1 MNLLRGAHLI
11 AQVHD
16 HRICETSLLSRAS
29 LDTMPAKRVQKL
41 LFKSNDVVDVDFSS
55 LRVDDWCD
63 DLRAFEADCME
74 QMRVHK
80 ERALSDGRVLSP
92 EPNARARGARE
103 LDAAGLFSLD
113 AHERE
118 FSVTISAM
126 KQHVPIAWFNAL
138 IAFME
143 KYGTK
148 GAISLERGTR
158 DEHLHIQV
166 MQVVTIRTASRYAL
180 HPASA
185 RASLAMLTSPSIR
198 SSFFPFHRRSW
209 L

>member
-1 MNLLRGAHLI
+1 M
-11 AQVHD
+11 HD
-16 HRICETSLLSRAS
+16 RTICETSLLSRAP

-55 LRVDDWCD
+55 LRADDWCD

-74 QMRVHK
+74 KMRVHK
-80 ERALSDGRVLSP
+80 ERALSDARVLSP

-103 LDAAGLFSLD
+103 LDAACLFSPD

-118 FSVTISAM
+118 FSVTISAL
-126 KQHVPIAWFNAL
+126 KQHVPLAWFNAI

-148 GAISLERGTR
+148 GAISLERGSK

-166 MQVVTIRTASRYAL
+166 MQTITKRPTSRYSLDPGSAR
-180 HPASA
+180 HMPRHVGEPASD
-185 RASLAMLTSPSIR
+185 RLFPSHSTGGR
-198 SSFFPFHRRSW
+198 GNEVRGTPD
-209 L
+209 